1 MALILINDLSIS
13 FGGSRLLDGVTL
25 QIEAGERIG
34 LLGRNGSGK
43 STLMNLLAG
52 QIIPDAGGIVRS
64 GEVKTAILP
73 QDVPDDLP
81 GTVYDVVASGGEE
94 HADLLREY
102 HELTLR
108 IGRSS
113 DDGLIRK
120 LEGVQHQI
128 ETSGAWHFHQRVETV
143 IARTELD
150 ENAEFRL
157 LSAGWKRRVFLARA
171 LVSDPDLLLLDEPTN
186 HLDISTIL
194 WLEDFLL
201 KHEKTLM
208 FVTHDRA
215 FLQRLATR
223 IVEIDRGRLISFAC
237 GYRTYLERRQ
247 ALLDAEEREWQEFDK
262 KLAREETWVRQGIK
276 ARRTRN
282 EGRVRA
288 LAQMR
293 QERARRQE
301 QAGVS
306 RLVIQEA
313 ERSGRMVV
321 NAEGVSFAWGDKKIV
336 HGFSTT
342 IIRGDK
348 VGILGPNGCGKTTL
362 LRILHGEL
370 KPQKGRV
377 RLGAGIR
384 IAYFDQL
391 RAQLDEDKTLR
402 ENIGGGN
409 DMIPVGDGSRHVV
422 GYLQDFL
429 FSPERI
435 MSPVSSLSGGER
447 NRLLLAKLFILPS
460 NVLVL
465 DEPTND
471 LDAETLDLLE
481 DRLLEY
487 NGTVL
492 MVSHDREFLNN
503 VVTSTVVF
511 EGEGRLQEY
520 VGGYDDWLMQ
530 RNVLSEPSNS
540 TALKEQKQKTERPP
554 KPKQKLSYKETRE
567 LETLPQKIE
576 ALEEEKQRLTATLS
590 SPEIYARRDLAK
602 IMGANDRL
610 KALEKE
616 LDQAYHRWDEL
627 ESLAAKLSGEPGPQ
641 GKPDSYSR

>member
-1 MALILINDLSIS
+1 MALILINDVSIS
-13 FGGSRLLDGVTL
+13 FGGPRLLDGMTL
-25 QIEAGERIG
+25 QIGAGERIG

-43 STLMNLLAG
+43 STLMKLLAG
-52 QIIPDAGGIVRS
+52 QIVPDTGGIVQS
-64 GEVKTAILP
+64 GEVRTALLP

-94 HADLLREY
+94 HAGLLREY
-102 HELTLR
+102 HELTLQ
-108 IGRSS
+108 IGQSS

-120 LEGVQHQI
+120 LERIQHEI

-150 ENAEFRL
+150 ENALFRL

-171 LVSDPDLLLLDEPTN
+171 LVNDPDLLLLDEPTN
-186 HLDISTIL
+186 HLDISTIV

-215 FLQRLATR
+215 FLDRLATR
-223 IVEIDRGRLISFAC
+223 IVEIDRGRLLSFAC

-247 ALLDAEEREWQEFDK
+247 ALLDAEEEEWQGFDK
-262 KLAREETWVRQGIK
+262 TLAREETWIRQGIK

-288 LAQMR
+288 LVQMR
-293 QERARRQE
+293 RERAQRQE

-321 NAEGVSFAWGDKKIV
+321 NAEGVCFAWGDKKIAD
-336 HGFSTT
+336 GFSTT
-342 IIRGDK
+342 ILRGDK
-348 VGILGPNGCGKTTL
+348 VGILGPNGSGKTTL
-362 LRILHGEL
+362 LRILLGEL
-370 KPQKGRV
+370 KPQLGRV

-384 IAYFDQL
+384 VAYFDQL
-391 RAQLDEDKTLR
+391 RAQLDEHKTLR

-409 DMIPVGDGSRHVV
+409 DMIVVGGGSRHVV

-429 FSPERI
+429 FSPERTL
-435 MSPVSSLSGGER
+435 SPVSSLSGGER
-447 NRLLLAKLFILPS
+447 NRLLLAKLFIIPS

-481 DRLLEY
+481 DRLFEY
-487 NGTVL
+487 NGTIL

-511 EGEGRLQEY
+511 EGEGCLQEY
-520 VGGYDDWLMQ
+520 VGGYDDWLTQ
-530 RNVLSEPSNS
+530 RNASAEATKSMAS
-540 TALKEQKQKTERPP
+540 KEQKQKTEKPP
-554 KPKQKLSYKETRE
+554 RQKEKLSYKETRE
-567 LETLPQKIE
+567 LEGLPQTIE
-576 ALEEEKQRLTATLS
+576 TLEKEKQRLTATLN
-590 SPEIYARRDLAK
+590 SPELYASRDLAK
-602 IMGANDRL
+602 VKAASDRL
-610 KALEKE
+610 EALEKE
-616 LDQAYHRWDEL
+616 LDEAYHRWDEL
-627 ESLAAKLSGEPGPQ
+627 ESLAAKLRRNVLWGRTKAGV
-641 GKPDSYSR
+641 

>member
-1 MALILINDLSIS
+1 MALILINDVSVS
-13 FGGSRLLDGVTL
+13 FGGPRLLDGMTL

-43 STLMNLLAG
+43 STLMKLLAG
-52 QIIPDAGGIVRS
+52 QIVPDAGGIVQS
-64 GEVKTAILP
+64 DEVRTAILP

-102 HELTLR
+102 HELTLQ

-120 LEGVQHQI
+120 LERVQHQI

-150 ENAEFRL
+150 ENARFRL

-171 LVSDPDLLLLDEPTN
+171 LVSDPDLLLLDDPTN

-201 KHEKTLM
+201 KREKTLM

-215 FLQRLATR
+215 FLDRLVTR
-223 IVEIDRGRLISFAC
+223 IVEIDRGRLLSFAC
-237 GYRTYLERRQ
+237 GYKTYLERRQ
-247 ALLDAEEREWQEFDK
+247 ALVNAEEKEWQGFDK
-262 KLAREETWVRQGIK
+262 KLAWEETWIRQGIK

-288 LAQMR
+288 LVQMR

-306 RLVIQEA
+306 RLVILEA

-321 NAEGVSFAWGDKKIV
+321 NAEAVCFAWGDKKIV
-336 HGFSTT
+336 DGFSTT
-342 IIRGDK
+342 ILRGDK

-362 LRILHGEL
+362 LRILLGEL
-370 KPQKGRV
+370 KPQTGGV
-377 RLGAGIR
+377 RLGTGIR

-391 RAQLDEDKTLR
+391 RAQLDEHKTLR
-402 ENIGGGN
+402 ENIGSSSDIIIVGG
-409 DMIPVGDGSRHVV
+409 GSRHVM

-471 LDAETLDLLE
+471 LDAETLELLE

-487 NGTVL
+487 NGTIL
-492 MVSHDREFLNN
+492 LVSHDREFLNN

-511 EGEGRLQEY
+511 EGEGCLQEY

-530 RNVLSEPSNS
+530 RNAPGELPKSMAS
-540 TALKEQKQKTERPP
+540 KEQKQKTERPP
-554 KPKQKLSYKETRE
+554 RQKQKLTYRETRE
-567 LETLPQKIE
+567 LETLPQTIE
-576 ALEEEKQRLTATLS
+576 ALEEEKQRLTETLN
-590 SPEIYARRDLAK
+590 SPQLYASRDLAK
-602 IMGANDRL
+602 IKAASDRL
-610 KALEKE
+610 EALEKE
-616 LDQAYHRWDEL
+616 NGGRGPNLKNRRAYEGLWIR
-627 ESLAAKLSGEPGPQ
+627 Q
-641 GKPDSYSR
+641 GG

>member
-1 MALILINDLSIS
+1 MALILINDVSIS

-43 STLMNLLAG
+43 STLMNLLADR
-52 QIIPDAGGIVRS
+52 IVPDAGGIVHS
-64 GEVKTAILP
+64 GRVKTAMLP

-81 GTVYDVVASGGEE
+81 GTVYDLVASGGEE

-108 IGRSS
+108 IGRGS

-120 LEGVQHQI
+120 LERVQHQI
-128 ETSGAWHFHQRVETV
+128 EASGAWRFHQRVETA

-157 LSAGWKRRVFLARA
+157 LSAGWKRRVFLAKA

-186 HLDISTIL
+186 HLDINTIL

-201 KHEKTLM
+201 KYEKTLM
-208 FVTHDRA
+208 FVTHDRV

-223 IVEIDRGRLISFAC
+223 IVEIDRGRLLSFAC
-237 GYRTYLERRQ
+237 DYRTYLERRQ
-247 ALLDAEEREWQEFDK
+247 ALLDAEEKEWQEFDK

-288 LAQMR
+288 LVQMR

-321 NAEGVSFAWGDKKIV
+321 NAEGVSFAWGDKKIA

-362 LRILHGEL
+362 LRILLGEL
-370 KPQKGRV
+370 SPQKGRV
-377 RLGAGIR
+377 RLGAGLR

-402 ENIGGGN
+402 ENIGGGS
-409 DMIPVGDGSRHVV
+409 DMIPVGSGSRHVV

-429 FSPERI
+429 FSPGRI

-492 MVSHDREFLNN
+492 LVSHDREFLNN

-511 EGEGRLQEY
+511 EGEGRLQ
-520 VGGYDDWLMQ
+520 
-530 RNVLSEPSNS
+530 
-540 TALKEQKQKTERPP
+540 
-554 KPKQKLSYKETRE
+554 
-567 LETLPQKIE
+567 
-576 ALEEEKQRLTATLS
+576 
-590 SPEIYARRDLAK
+590 
-602 IMGANDRL
+602 
-610 KALEKE
+610 
-616 LDQAYHRWDEL
+616 
-627 ESLAAKLSGEPGPQ
+627 
-641 GKPDSYSR
+641 

>member
-1 MALILINDLSIS
+1 MALILINDVSVS
-13 FGGSRLLDGVTL
+13 FGGPRLLDGMTL

-43 STLMNLLAG
+43 STLMKLLAG
-52 QIIPDAGGIVRS
+52 QIVPDAGGIVR
-64 GEVKTAILP
+64 GDEVRTALLP

-102 HELTLR
+102 HELTLQ

-120 LEGVQHQI
+120 LERVQHQI

-150 ENAEFRL
+150 ENARFRL

-201 KHEKTLM
+201 KREKTLM

-215 FLQRLATR
+215 FLDRLATR
-223 IVEIDRGRLISFAC
+223 IVEIDRGRLLSFAC
-237 GYRTYLERRQ
+237 GYKTYLERRQ
-247 ALLDAEEREWQEFDK
+247 ALVNAEEKEWQGFDK
-262 KLAREETWVRQGIK
+262 KLAWEETWIRQGIK

-288 LAQMR
+288 LVQMR

-321 NAEGVSFAWGDKKIV
+321 NAEGVCFAWGDKKIV
-336 HGFSTT
+336 AGFSTT

-348 VGILGPNGCGKTTL
+348 VGILGPNGSGKTTL
-362 LRILHGEL
+362 LRILLGEL
-370 KPQKGRV
+370 KPQTGRV
-377 RLGAGIR
+377 RLGTGIR

-391 RAQLDEDKTLR
+391 RAQLDEHKTLR

-409 DMIPVGDGSRHVV
+409 DMIIVGGGSRHVV

-429 FSPERI
+429 FSPERS

-447 NRLLLAKLFILPS
+447 NRLLLAKLFIIPS

-471 LDAETLDLLE
+471 LDAETLELLE
-481 DRLLEY
+481 DRLFEY
-487 NGTVL
+487 NGTIL

-511 EGEGRLQEY
+511 EGEGCLQEY
-520 VGGYDDWLMQ
+520 VGGYDDWLTQ
-530 RNVLSEPSNS
+530 RNASAEPPKSMAS
-540 TALKEQKQKTERPP
+540 KEQKQKTERPP
-554 KPKQKLSYKETRE
+554 RQKQKLSYKETRE
-567 LETLPQKIE
+567 LERLPQTIE
-576 ALEEEKQRLTATLS
+576 ALEKEKQRLTATLN
-590 SPEIYARRDLAK
+590 SPELYASRDLAK
-602 IMGANDRL
+602 VKAANDRL
-610 KALEKE
+610 EALEKE
-616 LDQAYHRWDEL
+616 LDEAYHRWDEL
-627 ESLAAKLSGEPGPQ
+627 ESLAEKLRLNVLLGRTKAGI
-641 GKPDSYSR
+641 